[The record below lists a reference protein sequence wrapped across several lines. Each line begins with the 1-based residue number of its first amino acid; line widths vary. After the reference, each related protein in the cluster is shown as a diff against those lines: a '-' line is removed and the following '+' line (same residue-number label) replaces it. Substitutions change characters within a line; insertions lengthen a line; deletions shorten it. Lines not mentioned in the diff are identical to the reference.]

1 MIQKIN
7 NLINKKAMLI
17 FTIFL
22 FMQPILDSM
31 IGIFNSYSIVSSII
45 SAFKILFLCFCLYYI
60 CLIKKNDLKYILILF
75 LYCIGFLVTN
85 VLFKGSSNIF
95 IELKILIKNIF
106 FPISLIFVI
115 NLFKENKFDIKNL
128 YRILII
134 YIVLIFVPNI
144 LNLGL
149 NSYSYAK
156 LGNVGFFYSANAI
169 GSIISMLTPL
179 LIGYL
184 FTNKSK
190 IKLLIFL
197 GVYLYILATIGTKAP
212 ILCFAIIVFYYF
224 ILYILNSIKEKK
236 YYKIIIILLVITSII
251 LLAIKFIPITPF
263 YKNLVIHLEFLNVK
277 SFSDLFTFN
286 NFDHFIFSA
295 RLTCFKDAL
304 NVFNNSSIIQKLFGI
319 GYVIEGILFKTS
331 EMDYLVTFIHQGV
344 IGFVV
349 LYWLYFKL
357 LFKIFKNYFKKF
369 KAEYKNI
376 KQTSIITSIIIS
388 MLCAF
393 LAGHVLETPS
403 VCIFVST
410 LIAIAYKELK
420 VKE

>member
-1 MIQKIN
+1 MIQKLNKFIA
-7 NLINKKAMLI
+7 KKAMLI

-22 FMQPILDSM
+22 FAQPLLDAL
-31 IGIFNSYSIVSSII
+31 IGIFNGYNIVSSII
-45 SAFKILFLCFCLYYI
+45 SGLKILFMFFCLYYI
-60 CLIKKNDLKYILILF
+60 CFIKNDNLKYILILF
-75 LYCIGFLVTN
+75 LYCISFLIAN

-95 IELKILIKNIF
+95 VELKILIKNIF
-106 FPISLIFVI
+106 LPISLIFSI
-115 NLFKENKFDIKNL
+115 NLFKENKFDIRNL
-128 YRILII
+128 YRILLI
-134 YIVLIFVPNI
+134 YIGLIFVPNI

-156 LGNVGFFYSANAI
+156 LGNVGFFFSANAI

-179 LIGYL
+179 LISCL
-184 FTNKSK
+184 FINKSK

-212 ILCFAIIVFYYF
+212 ILCFAIVILYYF
-224 ILYILNSIKEKK
+224 VLYILNSIKEKK
-236 YYKIIIILLVITSII
+236 YYKIIIILFVIISII
-251 LLAIKFIPITPF
+251 LLTIKFIPMTPF
-263 YKNLVIHLEFLNVK
+263 YKNLVIHLDFLKIK

-304 NVFNNSSIIQKLFGI
+304 KVFNNSSIIQKLFGI

-331 EMDYLVTFIHQGV
+331 EMDYLVTFIHQGI

-357 LFKIFKNYFKKF
+357 LFEIFKNYFKKF
-369 KAEYKNI
+369 KKQFKNV
-376 KQTSIITSIIIS
+376 KQTSIIIGIIIS

-410 LIAIAYKELK
+410 LISIAYKRLK
-420 VKE
+420 VRE